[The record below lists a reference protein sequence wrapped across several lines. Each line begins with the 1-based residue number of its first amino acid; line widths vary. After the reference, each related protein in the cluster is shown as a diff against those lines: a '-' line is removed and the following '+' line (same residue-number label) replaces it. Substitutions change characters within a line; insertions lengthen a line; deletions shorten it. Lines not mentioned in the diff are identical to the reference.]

1 MNINNPKFNAPVTFN
16 EYHSAPELAK
26 IQQIIEDQSA
36 EHYELCEK
44 LTQLADS
51 IESGNKESM
60 RNHASDIIKNVGGG
74 TLANILGG
82 SILAFIRDLSCI

>member
-44 LTQLADS
+44 LRNWLILLSQ
-51 IESGNKESM
+51 EKESM

>member
-44 LTQLADS
+44 L
-51 IESGNKESM
+51 
-60 RNHASDIIKNVGGG
+60 RNWLILLSQEIKNPCGIMHR
-74 TLANILGG
+74 IL
-82 SILAFIRDLSCI
+82 